1 METPIPSAEIRFCL
15 YARKSSEQDE
25 RQALSIDSQI
35 KEMLEQAKRDGLD
48 VAEVR
53 QESYSA
59 KASGQR
65 PVFGQIL
72 TDIKDGLFQ
81 GILAW
86 APDRLSRNAGDLGVL
101 VDMMDDGHLQ
111 EVRTFGQTF
120 RNTPSEKFLLMI
132 LGSQAKLENDQRSIN
147 VKRGLKAKAL
157 KGWRPGITPIGYLND
172 PKGEQGE
179 RQIYLDPKRAPL
191 IKEAFERCASGATG
205 RDIYH
210 WMKKKGF
217 TTRQGKS
224 MALSAIYRMLR
235 DSYYCGKFEYPVGS
249 DSWYSVSH
257 ESIITKVLF
266 MKVQEKLTVAPKS
279 KPGTKEFDFTRILKC
294 GRCKAGITAEE
305 KFKSI
310 KGGGRR
316 RYVYYH
322 CTNGATQRC
331 EESWIREEDLLEQL
345 LSVIDSLPVSA
356 IKLKEQ
362 FEAEIERY
370 QRLTKAIL
378 KQESGIELKGL
389 KLNVKSYAKH
399 LLTHGTQADKR
410 SVLLGIDRIL
420 AIKARKIK
428 VNS

>member
-1 METPIPSAEIRFCL
+1 MEAPIPSTEIRFCL

-35 KEMLEQAKRDGLD
+35 KEMLDQAKRDGLD

-81 GILAW
+81 GILSW

-101 VDMMDDGHLQ
+101 VDMMDDGYLQ

-157 KGWRPGITPIGYLND
+157 KGWRPGITPLGYLND
-172 PKGEQGE
+172 PGGEKGE
-179 RQIYLDPKRAPL
+179 RQVYLDPERAPL
-191 IKEAFERCASGATG
+191 IKEGFERCAGGATG

-210 WMKKKGF
+210 WMNKKGF
-217 TTRQGKS
+217 TTRQGKP

-257 ESIITKVLF
+257 ESIITKELY
-266 MKVQEKLTVAPKS
+266 MKVQERLTVAPKA

-294 GRCKAGITAEE
+294 GRCSAGITAEE
-305 KFKSI
+305 KFKSL

-316 RYVYYH
+316 RYVYYR
-322 CTNGATQRC
+322 CTNGVNHRC
-331 EESWIREEDLLEQL
+331 DEAGIREEDLLEQL
-345 LSVIDSLPVSA
+345 LGIIESLPVSA

-362 FEAEIERY
+362 FEAEIDRY

-378 KQESGIELKGL
+378 KQEANIELKGL
-389 KLNVKSYAKH
+389 KLDVRSYAKH
-399 LLTHGTQADKR
+399 LLTHGTRADKR
-410 SVLLGIDRIL
+410 SVLLGIKHILTVKDR
-420 AIKARKIK
+420 K
-428 VNS
+428 VSVS

>member
-1 METPIPSAEIRFCL
+1 MEAPIPSTEIRFCL

-25 RQALSIDSQI
+25 RQALSIDSQV

-101 VDMMDDGHLQ
+101 VDMMDDGYLQ
-111 EVRTFGQTF
+111 EIRTFGQTF

-179 RQIYLDPKRAPL
+179 RKIYLDPDRAPL
-191 IKEAFERCASGATG
+191 IEEAFKRCAGGATG

-210 WMKKKGF
+210 WMKEQGF
-217 TTRQGKS
+217 TTRQGKP

-249 DSWYSVSH
+249 DSWYGVSH
-257 ESIITKVLF
+257 DSIIGKELF
-266 MKVQEKLTVAPKS
+266 MRVQEKLTVAPRG

-294 GRCKAGITAEE
+294 GSCGSGITAEE
-305 KFKSI
+305 KFKSL

-322 CTNGATQRC
+322 CSNGVNQSC
-331 EESWIREEDLLEQL
+331 NEPSIREEELLEQL
-345 LSVIDSLPVSA
+345 LGIIDSLPSSS

-378 KQESGIELKGL
+378 KQESNIELKGL
-389 KLNVKSYAKH
+389 KLDVKSYAKH
-399 LLTHGTQADKR
+399 LLTHGTRTDKR
-410 SVLLGIDRIL
+410 SVLLGVKHVLTIKDRKV
-420 AIKARKIK
+420 AIG
-428 VNS
+428 